1 MKPTELQARTPIVLP
16 ITLSARDLAA
26 MGDALPAAE
35 PILAI
40 PPPESGRRA
49 PLRVC
54 EPLLDG
60 NEARYL
66 SECIAENWISSSGPF
81 VHRFEAAFASAV
93 GTSTG
98 IATSSGTTALHLAV
112 AALGIGPGDE
122 VVVPTFT
129 MIASANAVAYTGAT
143 PIFADSEGA
152 HWNLSPSAFAAAIT
166 PRTRAVIVVHAYGHP
181 AEMDEILA
189 IARPRGIAVI
199 EDAAEA
205 HGAQYRGRPVGS
217 LGDIAAFSFYANKIV
232 STGEGGMLT
241 TNDTEL
247 GAVARR
253 LRDHA
258 FSPERHFWHEYRG
271 FSYRMTNL
279 QAAVGLAQT
288 ERLDEFVARKRA
300 NRAAYDAMLRTIPG
314 LRLPGEANDVRSV
327 FWMYLILVAPESG
340 TTRDGLRAALAAR
353 GIETRTAFVPMH
365 LQPIYHEAWRDVR
378 FPVAE
383 EVGRRGLY
391 LPSGLGLQ
399 PDDIAFVAGE
409 VARAAAV

>member
-1 MKPTELQARTPIVLP
+1 MNPTDLQRRTTIARPIHLA
-16 ITLSARDLAA
+16 ARDLAA
-26 MGDALPAAE
+26 MGDAFPAPE
-35 PILAI
+35 PALAM
-40 PPPESGRRA
+40 PPAESGRRE

-66 SECIAENWISSSGPF
+66 SECIAENWISSGGPF
-81 VHRFEAAFASAV
+81 VDRFEKAFASAV
-93 GTSTG
+93 GASTG

-143 PIFADSEGA
+143 PVFADSEGA
-152 HWNLSPSAFAAAIT
+152 HWNLAPAAFEAAIT
-166 PRTRAVIVVHAYGHP
+166 PRTRAVMVVHAYGHP
-181 AEMDEILA
+181 AEMDAILA

-205 HGAQYRGRPVGS
+205 HGAFYRGRPVGS
-217 LGDIAAFSFYANKIV
+217 LGDIAAYSFYANKIV
-232 STGEGGMLT
+232 CTGEGGMLT
-241 TNDTEL
+241 TDDAEL

-258 FSPERHFWHEYRG
+258 FSAERHFWHEYRG
-271 FSYRMTNL
+271 FNYRMTNL

-300 NRAAYDAMLRTIPG
+300 NRALYDDALRSIPG
-314 LRLPGEANDVRSV
+314 LRLPDEEPDVLSV
-327 FWMYLILVAPESG
+327 FWMYLILVGAESG

-353 GIETRTAFVPMH
+353 GIETRTAFVPLH
-365 LQPIYHEAWRDVR
+365 LQPIYHERWRDAR
-378 FPVAE
+378 FPIAE
-383 EVGRRGLY
+383 DVGRRGLY
-391 LPSGLGLQ
+391 LPSGLGLSAA
-399 PDDIAFVAGE
+399 DIAFVASE
-409 VARAAAV
+409 VAHAVPG

>member
-1 MKPTELQARTPIVLP
+1 MLDTEPYSLP
-16 ITLSARDLAA
+16 APEPPLAA
-26 MGDALPAAE
+26 PPRDA
-35 PILAI
+35 
-40 PPPESGRRA
+40 GRAA

-54 EPLLDG
+54 EPVLDG

-66 SECIAENWISSSGPF
+66 AECIEQNWISSSGPF
-81 VHRFEAAFASAV
+81 VHRFEAAFAGAV
-93 GTSTG
+93 GASVG

-143 PIFADSEGA
+143 PVFADSEGSY
-152 HWNLSPSAFAAAIT
+152 WNLSPAAFEAAIT

-205 HGAQYRGRPVGS
+205 HGARYRGRPVGS
-217 LGDIAAFSFYANKIV
+217 IGDIAAFSFYGNKIV

-241 TNDTEL
+241 TNDAAL

-258 FSPERHFWHEYRG
+258 FSPERHFWHKERG
-271 FSYRMTNL
+271 FSYRLTNM

-288 ERLDEFVARKRA
+288 ERLETFVERKRA
-300 NRAAYDAMLRTIPG
+300 NRSAYDAALRDVPG
-314 LRLPGEANDVRSV
+314 VSVPSEASDVRSV
-327 FWMYLILVAPESG
+327 FWMYLILISPESG
-340 TTRDGLRAALAAR
+340 TTRDGVRERLAGR
-353 GIETRTAFVPMH
+353 GIETRSAFVPLH
-365 LQPIYHEAWRDVR
+365 LQPIYRDAWPDAR

-383 EVGRRGLY
+383 HVGSRGLY
-391 LPSGLGLQ
+391 LPSGTGLT
-399 PDDIAFVAGE
+399 DADIAFVARE
-409 VARAAAV
+409 VARACPG